1 MANGSMT
8 TLAQLR
14 AAVIRNK
21 NLSADVAATAAD
33 AIDELDRLK
42 ADDDDLTALTTRVSS
57 LETTINNLIDGDTV
71 SY

>member
-14 AAVIRNK
+14 AAVVRNK
-21 NLSADVAATAAD
+21 NLSADVAAAAAD

-57 LETTINNLIDGDTV
+57 LETIINNLIDGDTV

>member
-1 MANGSMT
+1 MTNGSMT

-14 AAVIRNK
+14 AAVVRNK
-21 NLSADVAATAAD
+21 NLSADVAAAAAD

-57 LETTINNLIDGDTV
+57 LETIINNLIDGDTV

>member
-21 NLSADVAATAAD
+21 NLSADVAAAAAD

-42 ADDDDLTALTTRVSS
+42 ADGDDLTALTTRVSS
-57 LETTINNLIDGDTV
+57 LETIINNLIDGDSV

>member
-14 AAVIRNK
+14 SAVTRSK
-21 NLSADVAATAAD
+21 NLSADVAAAAAD

-42 ADDDDLTALTTRVSS
+42 ADDSDLTALAARVTA
-57 LETTINNLIDGDTV
+57 LENLVDGDTV

>member
-21 NLSADVAATAAD
+21 NLSADVAAAAAD

-57 LETTINNLIDGDTV
+57 LETIINNLIDGDTV